1 MTVIVQVV
9 PDGMVPLFNVTD
21 DPPLTAVTVAEPP
34 HPLNVAD
41 TGLARNTFAGSGSV
55 MDAPVRVTVAP
66 FVMEM
71 VN

>member
-9 PDGMVPLFNVTD
+9 PDGIVPLFNVTD
-21 DPPLTAVTVAEPP
+21 DPPLTAVTVAEP
-34 HPLNVAD
+34 HPFNVAD
-41 TGLARNTFAGSGSV
+41 TGLARNTFAGRGSV
-55 MDAPVRVTVAP
+55 MDAPVRVTFAP